1 MNNAKTFYKRREEII
16 EGFKNGIFSLSYD
29 EREEQESRDKEE
41 ENKVRN
47 GNGLI
52 NYKKLERLIN
62 IKERNINNEL
72 VKKLFLVQDLR
83 ALLEKF

>member
-1 MNNAKTFYKRREEII
+1 MQWIFTRGEKKII
-16 EGFKNGIFSLSYD
+16 EGFKNGIFPLDYD

>member
-1 MNNAKTFYKRREEII
+1 MQWIFTRGEKKII
-16 EGFKNGIFSLSYD
+16 EGFKNGIFPLDYD
-29 EREEQESRDKEE
+29 EREEQEFRDKEE

-72 VKKLFLVQDLR
+72 VKKLFLVQDLG

>member
-1 MNNAKTFYKRREEII
+1 MQWIFTRGEKKII
-16 EGFKNGIFSLSYD
+16 EGFKNGIFPLDYD
-29 EREEQESRDKEE
+29 DREEQESRDKEE

-47 GNGLI
+47 GNGLT

-72 VKKLFLVQDLR
+72 VKKLFLVQDLG

>member
-1 MNNAKTFYKRREEII
+1 MQWIFTRGEKKII
-16 EGFKNGIFSLSYD
+16 EGFKNGIFPLDYD
-29 EREEQESRDKEE
+29 GREEQESRDKEE

-62 IKERNINNEL
+62 IKGRNINNEL
-72 VKKLFLVQDLR
+72 VKKLFLVQDLG

>member
-1 MNNAKTFYKRREEII
+1 MQWIFTRGEKKII
-16 EGFKNGIFSLSYD
+16 EGFKNGIFPLDYD

-62 IKERNINNEL
+62 IKGRNINNEL
-72 VKKLFLVQDLR
+72 VKKLFLVQDLG

>member
-1 MNNAKTFYKRREEII
+1 MQWIFTREEKKII
-16 EGFKNGIFSLSYD
+16 EGFKNGIFPLDYD

>member
-1 MNNAKTFYKRREEII
+1 MQWIFTRGEKKII
-16 EGFKNGIFSLSYD
+16 EGFKNGIFPLDYD
-29 EREEQESRDKEE
+29 GREEQESRDKEE

-62 IKERNINNEL
+62 IKGRNINNEL
-72 VKKLFLVQDLR
+72 VKKLFLVQDLGT
-83 ALLEKF
+83 LLEKF

>member
-1 MNNAKTFYKRREEII
+1 MQWIFTREEKKII
-16 EGFKNGIFSLSYD
+16 EGFKNGIFPLDYD

-72 VKKLFLVQDLR
+72 VKKLFLVQDLG
-83 ALLEKF
+83 ALWEKF

>member
-1 MNNAKTFYKRREEII
+1 MQWIFTRGEKKII
-16 EGFKNGIFSLSYD
+16 EGFKNGIFPLDYD

-72 VKKLFLVQDLR
+72 VKKLFLVQDLG